1 MQKKKI
7 KKIKLQMP
15 FHSYSC
21 YLKSTDQ
28 VNLTDYRVEVKKI
41 LPFENEDKELVWDHI
56 TSYF

>member
-1 MQKKKI
+1 
-7 KKIKLQMP
+7 MP